1 MLHVAPVRRLEVID
15 VAARSTLQNRREYLE
30 MVKRFFVFDVCAAF
44 ARLGLVLA
52 VAAVLSAS
60 AAQGRQLFRHHEK
73 DKPTET
79 AKPEHLASQAAAFTI
94 PVGPLGF
101 FAPGAIYQGQRESL
115 VSLDFLDEDHLLF
128 TFHAPGLIRREGN
141 PAADNERQIRAVVLA
156 LPSGTLN
163 AEALWT
169 FHDRGR
175 YLWMLNDGHF
185 LLRDQNALQ
194 LGDAALE
201 LKPSL
206 QFQGPLLWLE
216 LDPSQD
222 LMAAD
227 SREPAGIKPL
237 AGAVPSPATAS
248 AQITSDEVK
257 PDAQP
262 NIVLRILRRTTGQVM
277 LVSRT
282 RTTIHLPINSEGFV
296 ETLRGKGREWVLDLN
311 YFRGGNRII
320 GSLDSMCAP
329 SVEFVSNPEVLV
341 TTCNP
346 DSSRWMVA
354 MSTDGKR
361 FWSMAKPPTQIW
373 PRLIMAPNG
382 LRFARETLTVTH
394 PIDTFSPLSFDDVTG
409 QLVEVYDAI
418 SGKVELTAP
427 ASPILDGGGNVAI
440 SPSARRVAILDAG
453 AIQVYEL
460 PEPVVGLPV
469 AR

>member
-1 MLHVAPVRRLEVID
+1 
-15 VAARSTLQNRREYLE
+15 
-30 MVKRFFVFDVCAAF
+30 MVKRFFGFDLRAAF
-44 ARLGLVLA
+44 ARMGKILA
-52 VAAVLSAS
+52 IAAVLIAP
-60 AAQGRQLFRHHEK
+60 AAQSQLFKHREK
-73 DKPTET
+73 DKLDTSPPEAT
-79 AKPEHLASQAAAFTI
+79 KPEHPASQPAAFTI
-94 PVGPLGF
+94 PVQPLGF

-156 LPSGTLN
+156 LPSGALN

-169 FHDRGR
+169 VHDRGR

-185 LLRDQNALQ
+185 LLRDQNELQ
-194 LGDAALE
+194 LGDASLE

-206 QFQGPLLWLE
+206 VFQGPLLWLE

-222 LMAAD
+222 LLATD
-227 SREPAGIKPL
+227 SREPSEAKPQAGT
-237 AGAVPSPATAS
+237 VPSPATATASITEDDAKS
-248 AQITSDEVK
+248 AAG
-257 PDAQP
+257 PD
-262 NIVLRILRRTTGQVM
+262 IVLRILRRTTGKVM
-277 LVSRT
+277 LVSHT
-282 RTTIHLPINSEGFV
+282 RTTVHLPINSEGFV
-296 ETLRGKGREWVLDLN
+296 ETLRGKGHEWALVMN
-311 YFRGGNRII
+311 YFKGGSRIM

-329 SVEFVSNPEVLV
+329 SVEFVSDPEFLV

-346 DSSRWMVA
+346 DNSRWMVA

-361 FWSMAKPPTQIW
+361 FWNVAKPSTQIW

-382 LRFARETLTVTH
+382 LRFARETLTVKH
-394 PIDTFSPLSFDDVTG
+394 AIDTFAPLSFDDVTG

-418 SGKVELTAP
+418 GGKVDLTAP

-460 PEPVVGLPV
+460 PASAVGQSV

>member
-1 MLHVAPVRRLEVID
+1 
-15 VAARSTLQNRREYLE
+15 
-30 MVKRFFVFDVCAAF
+30 MVKRFFGFDGYAAF
-44 ARLGLVLA
+44 ARTGQVLA
-52 VAAVLSAS
+52 IAAVLATS
-60 AAQGRQLFRHHEK
+60 AAQGQLFGHREK
-73 DKPTET
+73 DKADTPPAEPSRP
-79 AKPEHLASQAAAFTI
+79 KHPASQPAAFTI
-94 PVGPLGF
+94 PVEPLGF

-128 TFHAPGLIRREGN
+128 TFHAPGLIRRESN
-141 PAADNERQIRAVVLA
+141 SAAGDERQIRAVVLA

-169 FHDRGR
+169 LHDRGR

-185 LLRDQNALQ
+185 LLRDQKNLQ
-194 LGDAALE
+194 LGDASLE
-201 LKPSL
+201 LKASL
-206 QFQGPLLWLE
+206 LFQGPLLWLE

-222 LMAAD
+222 LIATD
-227 SREPAGIKPL
+227 SREPTGTKPQAGT
-237 AGAVPSPATAS
+237 VPSPATAS
-248 AQITSDEVK
+248 AWITSDEVK
-257 PDAQP
+257 QYAQP
-262 NIVLRILRRTTGQVM
+262 DIVLRIVRRATGEVM

-282 RTTIHLPINSEGFV
+282 RTTVHLPINAEGFV
-296 ETLRGKGREWVLDLN
+296 ESLRGKGHDWALDLN
-311 YFRGGNRII
+311 YFRGGNRVM

-346 DSSRWMVA
+346 DNSRWMVA

-361 FWSMAKPPTQIW
+361 FWSVAKPPTQIW

-394 PIDTFSPLSFDDVTG
+394 PIDTFAPLSFDDVTG

-418 SGKVELTAP
+418 SGKMELTAS

-440 SPSARRVAILDAG
+440 SPSARRIAILDAG

-460 PEPVVGLPV
+460 PAPAAGLP
-469 AR
+469 AAH